1 MTNAEADNLIAT
13 IPKPRG
19 LRLYREGTWIRMT
32 GGKTGAHS
40 IAVGPSSGQRLL
52 IHWQGYVRNQGLTVE
67 PVAPALS
74 NVSPL
79 ARNAY
84 RVLCSAKNHTLVRE
98 TLTKKLGVGR
108 WKAYSHTALFNA
120 LAELA
125 KTGLVTSDAHGRY
138 TAVCDEKATS

>member
-19 LRLYREGTWIRMT
+19 LRLYRDDTWIRME

-52 IHWQGYVRNQGLTVE
+52 IHWQGYVRNQGLAVE
-67 PVAPALS
+67 PVASAFS
-74 NVSPL
+74 NVSSL
-79 ARNAY
+79 ARSAY
-84 RVLCSAKNHTLVRE
+84 RALCNAKKHTLARE
-98 TLTKKLGVGR
+98 TLTRKLGVGR
-108 WKAYSHTALFNA
+108 WKNYSHSALATA

-125 KTGLVTSDAHGRY
+125 KTGLVTSDDRGRY
-138 TAVCDEKATS
+138 TAVCDERTTP